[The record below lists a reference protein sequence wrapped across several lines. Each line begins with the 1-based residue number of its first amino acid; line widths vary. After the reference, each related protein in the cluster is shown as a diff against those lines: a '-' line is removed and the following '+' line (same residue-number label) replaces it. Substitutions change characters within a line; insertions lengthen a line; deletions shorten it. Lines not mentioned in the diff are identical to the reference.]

1 MKKKPLLSK
10 DTSNAKLAKT
20 HDVHGREWETL
31 ILYLAPAEV
40 AFEKLL
46 SDEETKK
53 QLQGVR
59 VFTLCAASTAACR
72 RDCLYYQ
79 GRARMFKG
87 VNAARLRKTM
97 EFILE
102 PLEFFAQLHREI
114 QRAII
119 RARRKGKRL
128 AVRLNGTSDIDW
140 TPFVRIY
147 PEVVFYDYTKTARGM
162 AFARGTLPSNYHI
175 TFSRSEENRNIAL
188 RVLQAGGNVAVVVD
202 KGVVVNFNDARLI
215 DGDLHDARF
224 LDGRS
229 PDGRIVV
236 LRAKGSLKGQG
247 SDTGF
252 CLNQAGWDNFLSATS
267 TGTMGRVS

>member
-1 MKKKPLLSK
+1 MKRKPLLSK

-20 HDVHGREWETL
+20 HDVHGHDWETL

-46 SDEETKK
+46 ADEGTKQ
-53 QLQGVR
+53 QLQGVIVR
-59 VFTLCAASTAACR
+59 TLCAASTEACR

-79 GRARMFKG
+79 GRARLFKE
-87 VNAARLRKTM
+87 VNAARLRKTIQ
-97 EFILE
+97 FILE
-102 PLEFFAQLHREI
+102 PLEFMAQLHGEI
-114 QRAII
+114 RRAL
-119 RARRKGKRL
+119 AAAKRKGKRL

-140 TPFVRIY
+140 TPFVRLY
-147 PEVVFYDYTKTARGM
+147 PDVVFYDYTKTARGM
-162 AFARGTLPSNYHI
+162 AFARGTLPENYHI

-188 RVLQAGGNVAVVVD
+188 RVLRAGGNVAVVVD
-202 KGVVVNFNDARLI
+202 SKVDVDWSDERLI
-215 DGDLHDARF
+215 DGDKHDARF

-229 PDGRIVV
+229 PDGLVVV

-252 CLNQAGWDNFLSATS
+252 CLNQAGWDNFIGSVENNIKVSA
-267 TGTMGRVS
+267 

>member
-1 MKKKPLLSK
+1 MKRRPLLSK

-20 HDVHGREWETL
+20 HDVHGQDWDTL

-46 SDEETKK
+46 GDEETRQ
-53 QLQGVR
+53 QLEGVR
-59 VFTLCAASTAACR
+59 VFTLCAASTEACR

-87 VNAARLRKTM
+87 VNQARLRKTIQ
-97 EFILE
+97 FILE
-102 PLEFFAQLHREI
+102 PLEFMAQLHREI
-114 QRAII
+114 QRALK
-119 RARRKGKRL
+119 RAQRKGKRL

-140 TPFVRIY
+140 TPFVRLY
-147 PEVVFYDYTKTARGM
+147 PEIVFYDYTKTARSM
-162 AFARGTLPSNYHI
+162 AFARGTLPENYHI

-188 RVLQAGGNVAVVVD
+188 RVLRAGGNVAVVVD
-202 KGVVVNFNDARLI
+202 KDVVVDFSDSRLI

-229 PDGRIVV
+229 TNGLVVV

-252 CLNQAGWDNFLSATS
+252 CLNQTGWDNFLNATT
-267 TGTMGRVS
+267 TGKMEQVS